1 MIRLQLKIYII
12 TLFLEVSTLSVSFG
26 QSLIFNHLTIGDGL
40 SNNAINAIIQNREGF
55 IWVGTDDGLNRYD
68 GYSFK
73 TYRHILKDSSSISD
87 NGIWCLLED
96 RSGFIWIG
104 TKNGKLNRYD
114 PFKDIF
120 KHWLLPSDIVRENSI
135 RSLFEDHNGF
145 IWIGTYKSGLYRFD
159 PTTEE
164 IKHWKSIAGDRKS
177 LSNNYVTGIVEDSD
191 YNIWIS
197 TYNGFNKLIEV
208 DSEIY
213 FEKYFKDSLNENSIS
228 SNIIWSITKSKIDP
242 ALLWLGTSE
251 GLTSFNTKTKVF
263 KQIPIPNPAKLQF
276 GESAGNV
283 IEEFSGNKKI
293 LWADSYAGL
302 LRIDLSDGRVTRFI
316 NDEKNPKSIISNQ
329 INGLLKDRSGVIWI
343 VTQNGISYFSEKSLK
358 FNNLQSASENGFDYN
373 LLNNKSVNAI
383 TLDSHNTIWF
393 GTNKGLYFL
402 DGKSNNKFIQKYK
415 ALGDINIW
423 SLTEGNQNELW
434 IGTYGY
440 GIVKLHTATGRIEK
454 INPDLPQTRV
464 ASANFNRVVYSD
476 NKKDIWV
483 GYWGIGLGRINSS
496 DNKFEIWQ
504 NAGNQITESLSH
516 NDVWAIYQDRKG
528 RMWIGTNGG
537 GLNLLVEERSGK
549 FLKWMADDDGLSS
562 NSINAITESTNK
574 KYASDDKTVL
584 WIATDN
590 GLNKFTINDSAA
602 DIFFDNSKI
611 EIKQFSSG
619 QGLLNNSIKAIAEDD
634 NGNLWVTTGK
644 GISLFDVDKE
654 IFLNFNNADGIFDGD
669 FNTSSILKD
678 NNGKIYAGSV
688 KGLNVFVPQNI
699 KLSSFNPPIV
709 FTNFQIFNQPVKIGE
724 NSPIKNELNKSKLI
738 ELSYSQNV
746 FSFEFAALD
755 YNSSKSIQYKYFMEG
770 FDEKWI
776 ESGSRRYV
784 TYTNLSPGEYHFKVE
799 STNADGVW
807 QDNTTELKIIIASP
821 WWATSWAYTIYVLI
835 IVIGLYVIR
844 RFELNRTKLK
854 NILKMREYEAI
865 KQKELDETKSRFFA
879 NLSHEFR
886 TPLMLI
892 KGPLEQLMNDESN
905 IKNIDRYKLIHR
917 NTENLQLLIDQLL
930 ELTQLETASIPL
942 KAKLE
947 NLSNQ
952 IRGLAYSF
960 KSFADKKNINLAFKS
975 VEDSVIAWIDSDKLE
990 KIINNLLSNALKFTP
1005 EGGSVTVELV
1015 KKILNGKKYAEI
1027 TISDTGIGIPKQKI
1041 DKIFDRFYQVDDSI
1055 QRAYGGSG
1063 IGLALVK
1070 ELIDLHRWEIS
1081 VSSETNKGTEFVLLI
1096 PLWDDYL
1103 DEDQKVKSEFLNY
1116 SLVTSEKNSSFEEND
1131 LKDSDEIENDETAN
1145 NKSSIL
1151 IVEDSS
1157 DVRLYLIDLLKSDY
1171 TLFEA
1176 ANGKEGITVAKEKIP
1191 DLIISDVMMPEMDG
1205 MEFCSKIK
1213 SDFLTSHIPV
1223 IMLTAKA
1230 SGESK
1235 IQGLETGAD
1244 DYLTKP
1250 FSSKELFVRIKNLLE
1265 QRKLLREKFS
1275 KEINPVPQKVT
1286 SNSLDEEFLQKA
1298 FSLVEKNI
1306 DNVNFDTETF
1316 AKEMFL
1322 SRMQLHRKL
1331 EAITGQ
1337 TPGDFI
1343 RTFRLKRAAQL
1354 LKENRLSVTQ
1364 IAYAVG
1370 YNSPSQF
1377 TRAFSKQFNCTP
1389 TEYLNT

>member
-1 MIRLQLKIYII
+1 MIRLHLKIYII
-12 TLFLEVSTLSVSFG
+12 TFLLFGVSNLSISFG

-40 SNNAINAIIQNREGF
+40 SNNAANAIIQDRVGF
-55 IWVGTDDGLNRYD
+55 IWFGTDDGLNRYD

-73 TYRHILKDSSSISD
+73 TYQHVLKDSSSLSD

-96 RSGFIWIG
+96 RSGFIWMG

-114 PFKDIF
+114 PVKDIF
-120 KHWLLPSDIVRENSI
+120 KHWLLPSDIVRENTI
-135 RSLFEDHNGF
+135 RVLFEDHNGF
-145 IWIGTYKSGLYRFD
+145 IWVGTYKSGLYRFD

-197 TYNGFNKLIEV
+197 TYNGFNKLV
-208 DSEIY
+208 DANSEIY
-213 FEKYFKDSLNENSIS
+213 FEKYFKAPLNVNSIS

-242 ALLWLGTSE
+242 EVFWLGTSE
-251 GLTSFNTKTKVF
+251 GLTSFNTKTKTF
-263 KQIPIPNPAKLQF
+263 KQIPIPNPSKLQF

-283 IEEFSGNKKI
+283 IEEFSSGGKN

-302 LRIDLSDGRVTRFI
+302 LRIDLSTNSVNRFI

-343 VTQNGISYFSEKSLK
+343 ATQNGISYFSEKSLK
-358 FNNLQSASENGFDYN
+358 FNNLLSASENIFDYN
-373 LLNNKSVNAI
+373 LLNSKSVKAI
-383 TLDSHNTIWF
+383 TKDNDNTIWF
-393 GTNKGLYFL
+393 GTDKGLYSL
-402 DGKSNNKFIQKYK
+402 NGKSTNKFIQKYN
-415 ALGDINIW
+415 ALDDINIW
-423 SLTEGNQNELW
+423 SLAEGKQNELW
-434 IGTYGY
+434 IGTYGF
-440 GIVKLHTATGRIEK
+440 GIVKLNTATGRIEK

-464 ASANFNRVVYSD
+464 ASANFNRVVYCD

-483 GYWGIGLGRINSS
+483 GYWGIGLGRIKNS

-504 NAGNQITESLSH
+504 NTGNQITESLSH

-537 GLNLLVEERSGK
+537 GLNLFINEGIGK
-549 FLKWMADDDGLSS
+549 FIRWTSDDNGLSS
-562 NSINAITESTNK
+562 NSINAIIESTNK

-590 GLNKFTINDSAA
+590 GLNKFMIINSAA
-602 DIFFDNSKI
+602 DILIDNSKI
-611 EIKQFSSG
+611 EIKQFSSR
-619 QGLLNNSIKAIAEDD
+619 QGLLNNSIKAISEDD
-634 NGNLWVTTGK
+634 NGNLWLTTGK

-654 IFLNFNNADGIFDGD
+654 IFINFNNADGIFDGD

-688 KGLNVFVPQNI
+688 KGLNIFVPDNI
-699 KLSSFNPPIV
+699 KLSSFIPPIV
-709 FTNFQIFNQPVKIGE
+709 FTNFQIFNQPVKIAE
-724 NSPIKNELNKSKLI
+724 DSPIKNDINKSKLI
-738 ELSYSQNV
+738 RLSYSQNV

-755 YNSSKSIQYKYFMEG
+755 YNSSESIQYKYFMEG
-770 FDEKWI
+770 FDEDWI

-784 TYTNLSPGEYHFKVE
+784 TYTNLSPGEYHFKVK

-821 WWATSWAYTIYVLI
+821 WWATGWAYAIYVLI
-835 IVIGLYVIR
+835 IVVGLYVIR

-942 KAKLE
+942 KAKQE
-947 NLSNQ
+947 NLSNH

-960 KSFADKKNINLAFKS
+960 KSFADKKNINLAFRS
-975 VEDSVIAWIDSDKLE
+975 VEDSLEAWIDSDKLE

-1005 EGGSVTVELV
+1005 EGGSVTIELV

-1027 TISDTGIGIPKQKI
+1027 TISDTGIGIAEQKLE
-1041 DKIFDRFYQVDDSI
+1041 KIFDRFYQVDDSI

-1070 ELIDLHRWEIS
+1070 ELVDLHRWEIS
-1081 VSSETNKGTEFVLLI
+1081 VSSETHKGTEFVLLI

-1103 DEDQKVKSEFLNY
+1103 DEDQKVKSIITNDSVKLKTTYEFDEEE
-1116 SLVTSEKNSSFEEND
+1116 TSEKHFEEVQD
-1131 LKDSDEIENDETAN
+1131 IPKT
-1145 NKSSIL
+1145 SIL

-1205 MEFCSKIK
+1205 IEFCSKIK

-1298 FSLVEKNI
+1298 FSLVEENI

-1343 RTFRLKRAAQL
+1343 RSFRLRKAAQM

-1364 IAYAVG
+1364 IAFAVG

-1377 TRAFSKQFNCTP
+1377 SRAFSKQFNCTP

>member
-208 DSEIY
+208 NSEIY
-213 FEKYFKDSLNENSIS
+213 FEKYFKDSSNENSIS

-440 GIVKLHTATGRIEK
+440 GIVKLHTAIGRIEK

-516 NDVWAIYQDRKG
+516 NDDWAIYQDRKG

-590 GLNKFTINDSAA
+590 GLNKFTINDSAV
-602 DIFFDNSKI
+602 DILIDNSKI
-611 EIKQFSSG
+611 EIKQYSSR

-634 NGNLWVTTGK
+634 NGNLWLTTGK
-644 GISLFDVDKE
+644 GISLFDVEKE

-678 NNGKIYAGSV
+678 NNGKIYAGSL
-688 KGLNVFVPQNI
+688 KGLNVFIPQNI

-770 FDEKWI
+770 FDEDWI

-784 TYTNLSPGEYHFKVE
+784 TYTNLSPGEYHFKVK

-1015 KKILNGKKYAEI
+1015 KKILKGKKYAEI

-1070 ELIDLHRWEIS
+1070 ELVDLHRWEIS

-1131 LKDSDEIENDETAN
+1131 HKDSDEIENDETAN

-1157 DVRLYLIDLLKSDY
+1157 DVRLYLLDLLKSDY

-1205 MEFCSKIK
+1205 VEFCSKIK

-1275 KEINPVPQKVT
+1275 KEINPVLQKIT

-1322 SRMQLHRKL
+1322 SRMQLHRKF